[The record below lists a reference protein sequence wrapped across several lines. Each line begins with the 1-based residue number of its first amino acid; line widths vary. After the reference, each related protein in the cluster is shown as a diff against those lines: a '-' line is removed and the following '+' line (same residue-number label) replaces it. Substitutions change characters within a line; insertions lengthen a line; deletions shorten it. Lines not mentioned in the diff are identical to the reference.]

1 MGFLNIAFLF
11 GLIAAGVPVV
21 IHLLNRRRVRKV
33 KFSSLEFLEEVNKQR
48 MRRLNLTRILILILR
63 TLAVLMIVI
72 AFARPTLRSG
82 FLFAGSVPK
91 NVVICLDNSYSMGV
105 NQETGTAF
113 DAAKKISKDI
123 VDEAANNDEI
133 NLIVFAQG
141 AEPALEKGTRNRS
154 VVKSAIDRA
163 PLSNETTSLRTAV
176 DRALTMIHDSDIA
189 GGEIYVVSDFR
200 YSADSTVVDD
210 NKTPANVR
218 IYFVPAYKGDADNV
232 SIDRVAVPRKLLRP
246 GEVVKVGVTA
256 SNYARDT
263 PANVSLELVVE
274 GDRKAEQVLELAP
287 GASQTVTFPISLA
300 KPGRYHARASKN
312 HDRLPVD
319 DDRYFLIEVSNTIPV
334 AIVGGGMRAMPGA
347 ANGAS
352 DNVPPG
358 FYVEKALNPRG
369 VADGEFNVSLVAEGD
384 VTAAALPANG
394 VVVWVSPQAMES
406 RRMAL
411 IERHVRRGGGLLV
424 FLGGA
429 NRAVLD
435 DPAFRALVGIRGAAE
450 KNEQPQPAFT
460 SFEKQHPVFN
470 LFTRDELELLS
481 RARVNSYT
489 AARGVAPDSVIAYI
503 GGGDPAAWECVRGR
517 GRVLVFAASPDL
529 ETGDIPLS
537 PMFLPL
543 VHTSVTYLASS
554 GEAPGATEHFVGAP
568 IEFNLAQ
575 KIPDEAQLVVHD
587 PGGAQQKPSIIDN
600 ASGEPQV
607 ALQDPAAVGF
617 YRLYR
622 DTTRVAEEAVNV
634 DPREANLSASSLPK
648 KRPKSVT
655 VVEAGQSFRTDLRQA
670 KEGREVFAVFLMIA
684 IAALVAESIL
694 GRKA

>member
-11 GLIAAGVPVV
+11 GLVAAAVPVV
-21 IHLLNRRRVRKV
+21 IHLLNRRRVKKV
-33 KFSSLEFLEEVNKQR
+33 KFSSLEFLEEVNRQR
-48 MRRLNLTRILILILR
+48 MRRLNLNRILILILR

-82 FLFAGSVPK
+82 LLFAGAVPK
-91 NVVICLDNSYSMGV
+91 NVIICLDNSYSMGV

-123 VDEAANNDEI
+123 IDEAANNDEI
-133 NLIVFAQG
+133 NVVLFSKT
-141 AEPALEKGTRNRS
+141 AEPALEKGTRNRG
-154 VVKSAIDRA
+154 VIKGAIDRA
-163 PLSNETTSLRTAV
+163 KVSNQTTSLHGAM
-176 DRALTMIHDSDIA
+176 DRALALVKESDVD

-200 YSADSTVVDD
+200 YSADSTIVDES
-210 NKTPANVR
+210 KTPANVR

-232 SIDRVAVPRKLLRP
+232 SLDRVAVPRKLLRP

-256 SNYARDT
+256 SNYAKET

-274 GDRKAEQVLELAP
+274 GDRKAEQVVEIAP
-287 GASQTVTFPISLA
+287 GASQTVTFPLSLS

-334 AIVGGGMRAMPGA
+334 TIVGGGARTMPGGA
-347 ANGAS
+347 ASSAENM
-352 DNVPPG
+352 PPG
-358 FYVEKALNPRG
+358 FYIEKALNPRG
-369 VADGEFNVSLVAEGD
+369 TADNEFNVTSITEDD
-384 VTAAALPANG
+384 VTASSLPANG
-394 VVVWVSPQAMES
+394 VVVWVSPQKMEP
-406 RRMAL
+406 RRMTL
-411 IERHVRRGGGLLV
+411 LERYVRRGGGLLV
-424 FLGGA
+424 FLGNA
-429 NRAVLD
+429 DRTVVD
-435 DPAFRALVGIRGAAE
+435 EPSFRALVGIRGAAAKE
-450 KNEQPQPAFT
+450 GQPEAAFT

-470 LFTRDELELLS
+470 LFTKDELELLS
-481 RARVNSYT
+481 RARVDAYT

-517 GRVLVFAASPDL
+517 GRVLVFAAAPDL
-529 ETGDIPLS
+529 ATGDIPLS

-543 VHTSVTYLASS
+543 VHTSVSYLASS
-554 GEAPGATEHFVGAP
+554 GGAPGAAEHYVGAP
-568 IEFNLAQ
+568 IEFNLTQ
-575 KIPDEAQLVVHD
+575 KIPDESQLAVHD
-587 PGGAQQKPSIIDN
+587 PDGAQQKPSIIDN
-600 ASGEPQV
+600 AAGEPQV
-607 ALQDPAAVGF
+607 ALEDPSAVGF

-634 DPREANLSASSLPK
+634 DARESNLSVSSLPRK
-648 KRPKSVT
+648 NPKAVT

>member
-11 GLIAAGVPVV
+11 GLVAAAVPVI
-21 IHLLNRRRVRKV
+21 IHLLNRRRVKKI
-33 KFSSLEFLEEVNKQR
+33 KFSSLEFLDEVNKQR
-48 MRRLNLTRILILILR
+48 MRRINLRRILILILR
-63 TLAVLMIVI
+63 TLAVLMIVV

-91 NVVICLDNSYSMGV
+91 NVVICLDASYSMGV

-123 VDEAANNDEI
+123 VDEASSNDEI
-133 NLIVFAQG
+133 NLVVFAKT
-141 AEPALEKGTRNRS
+141 AEPALEKGTRNRG
-154 VVKSAIDRA
+154 VVKGAIDRA
-163 PLSNETTSLRTAV
+163 PLSNETTSLRTAI
-176 DRALTMIHDSDIA
+176 DRALAMIEESDVD
-189 GGEIYVVSDFR
+189 GGEVYVVSDFR
-200 YSADSTVVDD
+200 YSTDSTLVDEK
-210 NKTPANVR
+210 KTPANVR

-232 SIDRVAVPRKLLRP
+232 SIDHVAVPRKLLRP
-246 GEVVKVGVTA
+246 GEVVKVAVTA
-256 SNYARDT
+256 SNYSKDT
-263 PANVSLELVVE
+263 PANVSMELVVE

-287 GASQTVTFPISLA
+287 SASQTVTFPISLA
-300 KPGRYHARASKN
+300 KPGRYHGRASKN

-334 AIVGGGMRAMPGA
+334 AIVGGKAMPGG
-347 ANGAS
+347 ANGSGGNMPAS
-352 DNVPPG
+352 

-369 VADGEFNVSLVAEGD
+369 VADAEFNVSSIEERD

-424 FLGGA
+424 FLGNA
-429 NRAVLD
+429 DRSVLD
-435 DPAFRALVGIRGAAE
+435 DPTFRALVGIRGAADKE
-450 KNEQPQPAFT
+450 GQPQAAFT

-470 LFTRDELELLS
+470 LFTKDELELLS
-481 RARVNSYT
+481 RARVDTYIS
-489 AARGVAPDSVIAYI
+489 ARGVAPDSVIAYI

-517 GRVLVFAASPDL
+517 GRVLVFAAAPDL

-554 GEAPGATEHFVGAP
+554 GEAPGAAEHLVGAP
-568 IEFNLAQ
+568 IEFNLTQ
-575 KIPDEAQLVVHD
+575 KIPDESQLVVRD
-587 PGGAQQKPSIIDN
+587 PAGGQQKPVIADN
-600 ASGEPQV
+600 ASGDPQV
-607 ALQDPAAVGF
+607 AVQNPATVGF

-634 DPREANLSASSLPK
+634 DAREANLSASSLPK
-648 KRPKSVT
+648 KNPKAVT
-655 VVEAGQSFRTDLRQA
+655 VVQAGQSFRSDLREA